1 MSASIREQIVE
12 AIVAALSDPSGP
24 AGLTV
29 HRFRARPLSQDQLPA
44 QVVYAVEERTIIA
57 GNVSFT
63 TPTAIT
69 AGLTGD
75 LVEHQLLVA
84 VETRVMG
91 DPPDVALEPF
101 VVWATQQVLKD
112 TSFGGLSINALE
124 YDTKWTAQDAAT
136 GVFGATSQEFVI
148 QYFSLAA
155 DPTSGNR

>member
-29 HRFRARPLSQDQLPA
+29 HRARARPLTQDELPA
-44 QVVYAVEERTIIA
+44 QVVYVVEERSVVA
-57 GNVSFT
+57 GNVAFT
-63 TPTAIT
+63 TPTA
-69 AGLTGD
+69 LTGA
-75 LVEHQLLVA
+75 LVGSLTEHQLLLR
-84 VETRVMG
+84 VETRVAG

-112 TSFGGLSINALE
+112 PSFGELAINALE
-124 YDTKWTAQDAAT
+124 YDTKWTAQEAST
-136 GVFGATSQEFVI
+136 GVFGATSQDFVI